1 LAGLNRKKVM
11 DYKFKTK
18 PFAHQL
24 KALEMSWDKKV
35 FAYFMEM
42 GTGKS
47 KVLIDNISMLY
58 NKGFINGVLIIA
70 PKGVYKNWFDSEI
83 PTHMPDHIEKKM
95 VLWEANITK
104 SKQKEL
110 DVLFQSDED
119 LHVLVMNV
127 EAFSTKK
134 GTQFAQKFL
143 SCHKTLMAI
152 DESTTI
158 KNPTAERTKSIVKL
172 GMEVK
177 YKRILTGSPVTK
189 SPLDLFTQCYFL
201 DPWLLD
207 HQSYYS
213 FKTRYA
219 TMKKILVNGRTI
231 EIVAGYKN
239 LGELSD
245 KLKPF
250 SFRILKDDCLDLPPK
265 TYMKRIIQL
274 SDEQKKVYTQMKKIA
289 LAELNGE
296 MMTTVNV
303 ITQLMRL
310 HQITCGHFKSDSG
323 EIQYLKSNRLN
334 ELMDILELV
343 DGKAIIWAHYIQ
355 DIEAIVNR
363 ISTEKDENENLLYGP
378 DSIVTYYGNTSVED
392 RQKAIKRIQDPNSK
406 VRFLVGTPQTGGYG
420 ITLTGASTMIY
431 YSNGYDLEK
440 RQQSEARIDRI
451 GQTKNMTY
459 IDIIAEDTID
469 EKIVSA
475 LIKKVNIASEV
486 MGEELKDWI

>member
-1 LAGLNRKKVM
+1 MN
-11 DYKFKTK
+11 YKFKTK

-47 KVLIDNISMLY
+47 KVLIDNMSILY
-58 NKGFINGVLIIA
+58 DKGLINGALIIA

-83 PTHMPDHIEKKM
+83 PTHMPEHVEKTM
-95 VLWEANITK
+95 VLWESSAGK
-104 SKQKEL
+104 SKEKEL
-110 DVLFQSDED
+110 QKLFKSSYD
-119 LHVLVMNV
+119 LHILIMNV
-127 EAFSTKK
+127 EALSTKK
-134 GTQFAQKFL
+134 GKQFAEKFL

-158 KNPTAERTKSIVKL
+158 KNPGAIRTKTIIGL
-172 GMEVK
+172 GDKVS

-207 HQSYYS
+207 HQSYYT

-219 TMKKILVNGRTI
+219 ITKQINVSGRMVH
-231 EIVAGYKN
+231 IVVGYRN
-239 LGELSD
+239 IGELSD

-250 SFRILKDDCLDLPPK
+250 SHRVLKDDCLDLPPK
-265 TYMKRIIQL
+265 TYMKRTIQL
-274 SDEQKKVYTQMKKIA
+274 SEEQSKVYKQMKEIA
-289 LAELNGE
+289 LATLNGK
-296 MMTTVNV
+296 MITTVNV

-310 HQITCGHFKSDSG
+310 HQITCGHFKSDDG
-323 EIQYLKSNRLN
+323 VTQTLKSNRLD
-334 ELMDILELV
+334 ELMDVLSEME
-343 DGKAIIWAHYIQ
+343 GKAVIWAHYRY
-355 DIEAIVNR
+355 DIEVIVEAIKK
-363 ISTEKDENENLLYGP
+363 EYG
-378 DSIVTYYGNTSVED
+378 DKSVVTYYGDTSTDD
-392 RQKAIKRIQDPNSK
+392 RQKAIKLIQDPNSP
-406 VRFLVGTPQTGGYG
+406 VRFIVGTPQTGGYG

-451 GQTKNMTY
+451 GQEKPMTY
-459 IDIIAEDTID
+459 IDIIAEGTVD
-469 EKIVSA
+469 EKIVKA
-475 LIKKVNIASEV
+475 LRTKVDIATQI
-486 MGEELKDWI
+486 MGEDLKEWI